1 MDTKKDAKQP
11 YRLNSLPSTPPTRI
25 IPDEEL
31 PYYESP
37 PPSTNTPTSSIPIE
51 ELPADR
57 IDTQL
62 SSKGGIFTI
71 FWEYLTLFWRN

>member
-1 MDTKKDAKQP
+1 MH
-11 YRLNSLPSTPPTRI
+11 SLPSTPPTRVI
-25 IPDEEL
+25 SDNEL

-37 PPSTNTPTSSIPIE
+37 PPTANTPTSSIPIE

-57 IDTQL
+57 IDTPQL